1 VSAGAEF
8 CTFLAAICVL
18 VGVMVGVSW
27 GLGPRRRV
35 ADKYPF
41 ESGVLP
47 AHGTDIRFPAQ
58 FFLVAMFF
66 VIFDLEMV
74 FVFAWALVVRPAGWG
89 GYAGMMVFLALLL
102 VALAY
107 LWRSGGLDWGPK
119 KRQVRSSFFEKK
131 EPKKLLVTAG
141 GGTGVATARS
151 EQKFFASF
159 FQKRSS
165 SLPRSG
171 LS

>member
-1 VSAGAEF
+1 MTPLAEF
-8 CTFLAAICVL
+8 STFTVAICAL
-18 VGVMVGVSW
+18 VTIMVGVSW

-41 ESGVLP
+41 ESGILP

-58 FFLVAMFF
+58 FFLIAMFF

-89 GYAGMMVFLALLL
+89 GYAAMLAFLAMLL

-107 LWRSGGLDWGPK
+107 LWRSGGLEWGP
-119 KRQVRSSFFEKK
+119 RPRR
-131 EPKKLLVTAG
+131 TA
-141 GGTGVATARS
+141 AR
-151 EQKFFASF
+151 
-159 FQKRSS
+159 
-165 SLPRSG
+165 
-171 LS
+171 